1 MSITRFAPARQPYQG
16 FQQGQEQY
24 RKRWNFPADYPMVAP
39 IMPTR
44 ATSSPNKLGSTRG
57 QSEAHIAPALLALSL
72 TATGKSARTSS
83 GPSIPLRACNRTLRP
98 TARGNGIRVGHRKGH
113 SFGTDLQS
121 RAAAHV
127 NANGEAWLGPAQG
140 TFSYR
145 RAKPSPSD
153 HIRPRVDPGGQVQ

>member
-1 MSITRFAPARQPYQG
+1 MESSGRLSHGRSELCQPAQQARQTNWARR
-16 FQQGQEQY
+16 EA
-24 RKRWNFPADYPMVAP
+24 K
-39 IMPTR
+39 
-44 ATSSPNKLGSTRG
+44 
-57 QSEAHIAPALLALSL
+57 SEAHIAPALLALCL
-72 TATGKSARTSS
+72 NVTGESARTSS

-113 SFGTDLQS
+113 SFGTDLKS